1 MFHSQLIFKITLCL
15 FFNKE
20 GSSCGETFSDKTATQ
35 LFNSACCWHLKHFQW
50 SDLTLVSLPSTY
62 KHFVLDSDELN
73 LLLDCYKILY
83 SNKHVEFAL
92 NVARK
97 YSTIRLGSKMDCWTL
112 RSARI
117 MASLTAKEGS
127 INISAPCRPG
137 VVICYV
143 PHSVK
148 LNGEFYEHALAVV
161 WWYKSDCNQDHYGKP
176 TQVWKYSD
184 YVHCGAAMFMP
195 VQRIKNRFA
204 CCSIKLNGEEKLVVS
219 PIPRL
224 FYWWT

>member
-1 MFHSQLIFKITLCL
+1 
-15 FFNKE
+15 
-20 GSSCGETFSDKTATQ
+20 
-35 LFNSACCWHLKHFQW
+35 
-50 SDLTLVSLPSTY
+50 
-62 KHFVLDSDELN
+62 
-73 LLLDCYKILY
+73 
-83 SNKHVEFAL
+83 
-92 NVARK
+92 
-97 YSTIRLGSKMDCWTL
+97 
-112 RSARI
+112 

-224 FYWWT
+224 FY